1 MLPRF
6 LVPDLDPDRPDARL
20 PPEEAH
26 HLTRVLRLGAGDE
39 VAVFDGRGI
48 EFRARV
54 VSAARGAVTV
64 SLVERVPAVSP
75 AVHLTLVQ
83 AVLKP
88 DAMDH
93 VVRDCTMVGVEV
105 IQPVISTRTTVKSS
119 TLDKAGERWRRV
131 ALASAKQCGRAALP
145 EIRAVRPFEEW
156 LLQAPAGER
165 FVLLEPGAGT
175 AGALGL
181 RELAQRPAPQSV
193 TVIVGP
199 EGGWTMEERVAAIGA
214 GCVPLSLGR
223 LTLRADAVPLVAS
236 GAILALWNSELRS
249 PNSECRG

>member
-6 LVPDLDPDRPDARL
+6 LVPNLDPDSPAARL

-39 VAVFDGRGI
+39 VAVFDGRGT
-48 EFRARV
+48 EFRGRV
-54 VSAARGAVTV
+54 ASAARGAVTV
-64 SLVERVPAVSP
+64 SLLERVPAVSP

-105 IQPVISTRTTVKSS
+105 IQPVLSSRTTVKSS
-119 TLDKAGERWRRV
+119 TLEKAGERWHRV
-131 ALASAKQCGRAALP
+131 ALASAKQCGRSALP
-145 EIRAVRPFEEW
+145 GIPAVCSFGEW
-156 LLQAPAGER
+156 LQQASAGER
-165 FVLLEPGAGT
+165 FILLEPDAAPPGVLTIRDLAPRPIPRT
-175 AGALGL
+175 IAL
-181 RELAQRPAPQSV
+181 
-193 TVIVGP
+193 IVGP
-199 EGGWTMEERVAAIGA
+199 EGGWTTEERVAALGA
-214 GCVPLSLGR
+214 GCTPLSLGR

-236 GAILALWNSELRS
+236 GALLALWAHN
-249 PNSECRG
+249 P

>member
-39 VAVFDGRGI
+39 IAVFDGRGI
-48 EFRARV
+48 EFRGRV
-54 VSAARGAVTV
+54 ASAVRGAVTV
-64 SLVERVPAVSP
+64 SLLERIPAVSP

-105 IQPVISTRTTVKSS
+105 IQPVISARTTVKSS

-131 ALASAKQCGRAALP
+131 ALASAKQCGRATLPGIPALCS
-145 EIRAVRPFEEW
+145 FGEW
-156 LLQAPAGER
+156 LQQAAAGER
-165 FVLLEPGAGT
+165 FILLEPDAAPPGVLTIRDLAPRPVPQT
-175 AGALGL
+175 IAL
-181 RELAQRPAPQSV
+181 
-193 TVIVGP
+193 IVGP
-199 EGGWTMEERVAAIGA
+199 EGGWTTEERLAAIGA
-214 GCVPLSLGR
+214 GCTPLSLGR
-223 LTLRADAVPLVAS
+223 LTLRADAVPLVAC
-236 GAILALWNSELRS
+236 GAILALWGAT
-249 PNSECRG
+249 PNS